1 MKDKS
6 NQVLKDFLV
15 EGKLLTLD
23 EFELLRED
31 TRTDALREIAN
42 TILRNVANQMGQ
54 VGTAPID
61 RSFGDI
67 KKLKE
72 ITSLQD
78 ALTNLEVL
86 VERSETELAQHPELN
101 KYINEIVKAIF
112 NINKHS
118 NVFKDAY
125 RDKKTVLILKY
136 QALVLSIFS
145 AVSYLISVMV
155 DFSSGGVEVKS
166 DIKYEEIAPL
176 KAIMSFN
183 SEVESGSFKR
193 VVDDVNTLKEHF
205 SEFADKEPLTESSEI
220 LGMVLSGLNT
230 LLSDPNNKELISF
243 LYKAAGIVVL
253 ILSLRDVLYSFFR
266 NKTKMTEI
274 ISSIEDFAGVNTS
287 GMGTVNK
294 LDRFSEKYKLDAEE
308 ASKMAERDT
317 EAENKQLASKVRT
330 MNRREMPAYSSED
343 EFDIGF

>member
-230 LLSDPNNKELISF
+230 LLNDPNNKELISF

-274 ISSIEDFAGVNTS
+274 ISR
-287 GMGTVNK
+287 
-294 LDRFSEKYKLDAEE
+294 DRKS
-308 ASKMAERDT
+308 
-317 EAENKQLASKVRT
+317 VV
-330 MNRREMPAYSSED
+330 
-343 EFDIGF
+343 

>member
-42 TILRNVANQMGQ
+42 TILRNIANQMDQ

-205 SEFADKEPLTESSEI
+205 SEFADKESLTESSEI

>member
-230 LLSDPNNKELISF
+230 LLNDPNNKELISF

>member
-176 KAIMSFN
+176 KAIMAFN

-343 EFDIGF
+343 EFNIGF

>member
-176 KAIMSFN
+176 KAIMAFN